1 MKGKAQVTKHT
12 GSHYLLEDMEGGE
25 LFPAVLR
32 GRMRLKDAN
41 ATNPVAV
48 GDIVDYEYED
58 SPSAENP
65 AAIVLIHP
73 RRNYIIRKSTN
84 LSRKNHIIAASTR
97 RSSSALSTS
106 RSSNSPSW
114 TGYCLPA
121 RHIRFR
127 QS

>member
-84 LSRKNHIIAASTR
+84 LSRKNHIIAANLDQAVIICT
-97 RSSSALSTS
+97 LYF
-106 RSSNSPSW
+106 PELK
-114 TGYCLPA
+114 LPFLD
-121 RHIRFR
+121 RTPYPDYLILR
-127 QS
+127 

>member
-48 GDIVDYEYED
+48 GDIVDYE
-58 SPSAENP
+58 
-65 AAIVLIHP
+65 
-73 RRNYIIRKSTN
+73 
-84 LSRKNHIIAASTR
+84 
-97 RSSSALSTS
+97 
-106 RSSNSPSW
+106 
-114 TGYCLPA
+114 
-121 RHIRFR
+121 
-127 QS
+127 